1 MNTAD
6 GMSDEELDVWADI
19 FYQGKIG
26 GLIAVTFSQFISSPF
41 MDLSSALQR
50 MDRPVKDTP
59 CLHQVYSKDPSPK
72 ISLGNVTEFSPQSPE
87 LSGGLRGCLS
97 RP

>member
-26 GLIAVTFSQFISSPF
+26 GLIAVTFSQFISSPS
-41 MDLSSALQR
+41 MHLSSALQR
-50 MDRPVKDTP
+50 MDRPVKETP

-72 ISLGNVTEFSPQSPE
+72 ISQGMLQNSALNR
-87 LSGGLRGCLS
+87 LSSRGGDYEAA
-97 RP
+97 